1 MSVVNQIMNNIKEE
15 LANPE
20 PSSKRIITHLTDLR
34 SKEEYQ
40 SLSDSEFYDIVGET
54 FKLNPEFF
62 MKSIYEEMLILQT
75 RGRKLYENINNM
87 EMEKYIIEKFCL
99 YEGEQILFECSGKIK
114 RINPEMESVMKLTKM
129 NRRRTK
135 ASVDGR
141 IYVTNY
147 RIIAHG
153 KLSIS
158 GGRFGSLP
166 QELFFLYPFTGRSK
180 RAKAKEGIIK
190 TYTYQELPCYGYQFP
205 LKDHVG
211 LKKKKNG
218 ILYQESILCSLIVDK
233 DENISNLSR
242 WKQAVALVQTMI
254 NVRLTLPSSKKEDIN
269 NLFKA
274 LCKNVYQTISSF
286 IEIHELGLDE
296 KLKRN
301 EFLHRLRKLWNS
313 EEYQDLS
320 NSEYLEIVE
329 AVYDLDPQFFM
340 NMVYPKMMS
349 WNFPSFL
356 NIKSEISE
364 ILNKEGE

>member
-153 KLSIS
+153 KLSVS
-158 GGRFGSLP
+158 GGRSDLLWNDWLVLLLP
-166 QELFFLYPFTGRSK
+166 FSGRSK
-180 RAKAKEGIIK
+180 RAMGKEGII
-190 TYTYQELPCYGYQFP
+190 TTSTHQDLPCYGYQFP
-205 LKDHVG
+205 IPFKEFYLR
-211 LKKKKNG
+211 LKKKKDG
-218 ILYQESILCSLIVDK
+218 ITYGMPFNKIRIKLI
-233 DENISNLSR
+233 NI
-242 WKQAVALVQTMI
+242 I
-254 NVRLTLPSSKKEDIN
+254 
-269 NLFKA
+269 
-274 LCKNVYQTISSF
+274 Y
-286 IEIHELGLDE
+286 
-296 KLKRN
+296 
-301 EFLHRLRKLWNS
+301 
-313 EEYQDLS
+313 
-320 NSEYLEIVE
+320 
-329 AVYDLDPQFFM
+329 
-340 NMVYPKMMS
+340 
-349 WNFPSFL
+349 
-356 NIKSEISE
+356 
-364 ILNKEGE
+364 